1 MSGSIQGP
9 PVPVVAG
16 TTAAQQMIL
25 TRFND
30 SLENVRREFDLFG
43 QEVGVLRGQ
52 RDDFEN
58 KGEHTF
64 VSGSSLTPCND
75 RGCALRLPA
84 PDQRPRDLQ
93 FHILP
98 RALAWNAHGN
108 LAMFGKLL
116 F

>member
-30 SLENVRREFDLFG
+30 SLENARREFDLFG

-58 KGEHTF
+58 KGEHIFRSVVLLSFPLLVASTSWGNF
-64 VSGSSLTPCND
+64 FPV
-75 RGCALRLPA
+75 PA
-84 PDQRPRDLQ
+84 AVKI
-93 FHILP
+93 F
-98 RALAWNAHGN
+98 
-108 LAMFGKLL
+108 K
-116 F
+116 